1 MTDDPFFDRLRSD
14 AVRLRY
20 DGDAMMVTR
29 ITARVRDRITAPPPT
44 VSLFLARWLR
54 PVAVSLS
61 AVALAGCISVAL
73 LERSAAEVSMESLS
87 ANSMEISMAGDIYRV
102 GE

>member
-1 MTDDPFFDRLRSD
+1 MTDDPFFDRLRND
-14 AVRLRY
+14 ARRLRF

-29 ITARVRDRITAPPPT
+29 VSIRVRERITAPPT

-73 LERSAAEVSMESLS
+73 IERSSAEASMESLS

>member
-1 MTDDPFFDRLRSD
+1 MTDDPFFDRLRND

-29 ITARVRDRITAPPPT
+29 VTARVRERITAPPT

-73 LERSAAEVSMESLS
+73 LERSAAEASMETLS

>member
-1 MTDDPFFDRLRSD
+1 MTDDPFFDRLRND
-14 AVRLRY
+14 AMRLRY
-20 DGDAMMVTR
+20 DGDAMMVAR
-29 ITARVRDRITAPPPT
+29 VTARVRERITAPPT

-73 LERSAAEVSMESLS
+73 LERSAAEASMETLS